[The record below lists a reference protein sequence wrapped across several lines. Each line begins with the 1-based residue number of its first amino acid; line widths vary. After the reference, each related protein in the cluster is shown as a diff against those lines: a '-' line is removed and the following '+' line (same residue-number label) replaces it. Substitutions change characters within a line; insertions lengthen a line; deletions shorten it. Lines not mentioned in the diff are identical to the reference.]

1 MSHQPSRH
9 RRNRSIRLAIVTSLI
24 SKGSTIILQ
33 FVSLPIAAR
42 LLGREEFGIYATISL
57 SVFMVAML
65 ELGIGPALA
74 RGISEASAKKDRG
87 REGQLY
93 VSGAALL
100 AGLALLGSLIAALVL
115 TLVPIPV
122 LFGEK
127 YEPFADTM
135 RPALWLGV
143 FLMVGQV
150 AVEMTDRVR
159 EGYMES
165 GIVNAWGAV
174 GNIVGA
180 IVVFIGIQSQPS
192 VSFLL
197 LAVFGPNILARAVS
211 TALMIRQRPWLIA
224 KTVRPDRSTMRALIK
239 DGLSYS
245 ATSFVV
251 YLVEYSL
258 CALIVGRISGPGA
271 VAVFHVMMAITTAFT
286 GMLVMVGR
294 PIWAAVVDAMESD
307 DHHWL
312 TTVTGRY
319 YKFLGALTAMA
330 ALVLITAGPWLV
342 FRIYGDEFVVD
353 RFLFVGHAC
362 FLLAIGWRRVN
373 RYLLIGLGL
382 LPQTVIPILLGL
394 AVGLAM
400 GIAGMTQWG
409 LGALFAGMGFGTLLI
424 AGVKLQFLVK
434 MKLNALG
441 QPTPDQAPELQ
452 TPPIK
457 PDRSMA

>member
-1 MSHQPSRH
+1 MPHQPSRH

-24 SKGSTIILQ
+24 SKGSTIVLQ
-33 FVSLPIAAR
+33 FGSLPIAAR

-74 RGISEASAKKDRG
+74 RGISEASAKGDKQ

-100 AGLALLGSLIAALVL
+100 AGLAILGSLIAALVL
-115 TLVPIPV
+115 TFVPIPV

-127 YEPFADTM
+127 YAPFAETM

-159 EGYMES
+159 EGYMEA

-180 IVVFIGIQSQPS
+180 IVVFIGIQYQPS

-197 LAVFGPNILARAVS
+197 LAVFGPNILARAISTVS
-211 TALMIRQRPWLIA
+211 MIRDRPWLIGRQA
-224 KTVRPDRSTMRALIK
+224 RPERSTMKELVK

-294 PIWAAVVDAMESD
+294 PIWAAVVDAMESS
-307 DHHWL
+307 DHDWL

-319 YKFLGALTAMA
+319 YKFLGALTALA
-330 ALVLITAGPWLV
+330 AIVLITAGPWLV
-342 FRIYGDEFVVD
+342 LRIYGDEFVVG
-353 RFLFVGHAC
+353 RFLFIGHAC

-382 LPQTVIPILLGL
+382 LPQTVFPILLGL

-400 GIAGMTQWG
+400 GVAGMMQWG
-409 LGALFAGMGFGTLLI
+409 LGALFAGMGLGTLLFS
-424 AGVKLQFLVK
+424 GLKLQFLVRER
-434 MKLNALG
+434 LQNIG
-441 QPTPDQAPELQ
+441 TPSSVQTPDLQA
-452 TPPIK
+452 PPIK
-457 PDRSMA
+457 PDRTMA